1 MYDNIDAAESGAL
14 EANHHDS
21 HTLEYQ
27 TNTFQSMPLGD
38 MVDDASEIIEG
49 ARTLDGYEMRVGWER
64 EQAIEHGV
72 NKRPDERVDPDRQ
85 DMTTEV
91 IERINGEQ
99 EELERQYETAHRASE
114 AEHDR
119 ARACRDEVTSGTYY
133 QETTL
138 DETPEVEGRPEN
150 PWAEL
155 SQDEVASVNRG
166 AQQLADRF
174 KHETAMGRAS
184 MSKLLAERVSE
195 GQNSASAVL
204 NLKDSIE
211 QFPEVKQPIASID
224 PFGQYATTIEG
235 TIDVLWSPKGAGQRQ
250 VGLISDDTN
259 EPIKITV
266 WQKAGKKPTLH
277 EGDKVRVER
286 GKVNAYQR
294 GGEWETSIAIDSEA
308 RIIHLEQSD
317 GPAPR
322 RKTQSDEPRYAPWD
336 VDSRAHSWANR
347 RETEQKSR
355 DEIDLTDERIETINA
370 WVRGEVSMD
379 EFWNADE

>member
-49 ARTLDGYEMRVGWER
+49 ARTLDGEEMRVGWER

-72 NKRPDERVDPDRQ
+72 SKRPDERVDPARQ

-99 EELERQYETAHRASE
+99 AELEEQYETAHRAE
-114 AEHDR
+114 AADFDR
-119 ARACRDEVTSGTYY
+119 ARACREEVTSGTYY
-133 QETTL
+133 EETTL

-155 SQDEVASVNRG
+155 SQDEVASVNQG

-174 KHETAMGRAS
+174 EHETAMGRAS
-184 MSKLLAERVSE
+184 MAKLLAERVVK

-259 EPIKITV
+259 QPIKITV
-266 WQKAGKKPTLH
+266 WQKAGRKPTLH

-308 RIIHLEQSD
+308 RIIHLKDGD

-322 RKTQSDEPRYAPWD
+322 RKKQSDTPRVEPWSA
-336 VDSRAHSWANR
+336 DSRAHAWANH
-347 RETEQKSR
+347 REVEEKSR
-355 DEIDLTDERIETINA
+355 EEVSVSDERIETING
-370 WVRGEVSMD
+370 WIRGEVSMD
-379 EFWNADE
+379 EFLNPDE